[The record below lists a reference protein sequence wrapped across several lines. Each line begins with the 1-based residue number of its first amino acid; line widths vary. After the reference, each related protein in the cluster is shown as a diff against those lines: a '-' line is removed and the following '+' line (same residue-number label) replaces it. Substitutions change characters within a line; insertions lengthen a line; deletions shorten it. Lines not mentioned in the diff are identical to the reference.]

1 MVISHFIMY
10 QLMKSKVFTVIH
22 FFFCKIL
29 KLHCELYRHKEEGET
44 EERKRVWCKSGR
56 LESEL

>member
-10 QLMKSKVFTVIH
+10 QLMKSKVFTEIL

-29 KLHCELYRHKEEGET
+29 KLHCELYRHKGEGET
-44 EERKRVWCKSGR
+44 EEGEKGGVVQEWKIGI
-56 LESEL
+56 